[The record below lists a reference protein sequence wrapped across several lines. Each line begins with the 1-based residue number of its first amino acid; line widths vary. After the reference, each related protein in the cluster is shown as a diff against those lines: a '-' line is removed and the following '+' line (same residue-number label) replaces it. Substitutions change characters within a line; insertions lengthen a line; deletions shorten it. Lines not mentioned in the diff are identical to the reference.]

1 MPKNMDWITIIVTLK
16 GIEKIK
22 TKKQKQNS
30 LKNISFTNA
39 LRKLLLNFD
48 MLLTS
53 YDYLIFTFH
62 WFISGE

>member
-22 TKKQKQNS
+22 TKKLKQNS
-30 LKNISFTNA
+30 QKNISFTNA

-48 MLLTS
+48 MQLTS

-62 WFISGE
+62 WFISGD